1 MMMNLNWFFPALI
14 VIFGVFLMLWTTRL
28 NRNILNGQ
36 ETSLPKYFV
45 GSALSGLWIFLIS
58 VGGIL
63 LIGSVYEGYGW
74 TLTETISI
82 VSVSVIGGIAAM
94 LGTLWQFFI
103 VTKFRDSLYQSL
115 IRKNKKK

>member
-1 MMMNLNWFFPALI
+1 MNLNWVFPALMLI
-14 VIFGVFLMLWTTRL
+14 SGVFLMLWTTRF

-63 LIGSVYEGYGW
+63 LLGSVYEGYGW
-74 TLTETISI
+74 TTFETIEI
-82 VSVSVIGGIAAM
+82 VIVGVIGGIVAM
-94 LGTLWQFFI
+94 IGTLWQFFI
-103 VTKFRDSLYQSL
+103 VTKFREILYQML
-115 IRKNKKK
+115 GRKNKEK